1 MSHGEDGECMQQL
14 VSIIVPAYN
23 AERFLART
31 LRSALQQTYVTLEM
45 IIIDDGSTDST
56 GAVARAFAQSDH
68 RVRVIS
74 VPNGGVA
81 KARNIGISE
90 AAGEFVAF
98 LDADDLWHPTKLE
111 RQMAVLDEMK
121 DAAAVY
127 ALSRD
132 IDIDDRVFGR
142 GRRAAF
148 NGYAFAR
155 HLYIRPIGNGSTLL
169 VRRVNALAVGGYEP
183 SWAARGIGGCEDLD
197 FELKLAAKYPMAA
210 VPLYLV
216 GYRHYPGNMS
226 SDKLRMVRAAFG
238 TISSHIAL
246 RPELPD
252 WAAKAAL
259 VEISAYAVTNYAK
272 GRYWRL
278 AALEVLHLCQV
289 DLIRTLGPA
298 ELWHLG
304 LSIAKWAPKWLMS
317 RLGLHRW
324 VGKIGVLERPLFSDM
339 DPAFGVD
346 ISPGA
351 GRGHER
357 EIIQRLSH
365 LDAVLAKTVGS
376 PDERAHSHYTALSR
390 IPGAGEGD

>member
-1 MSHGEDGECMQQL
+1 MQQL

-31 LRSALQQTYVTLEM
+31 LRSALRQTYVTLEM
-45 IIIDDGSTDST
+45 IVIDDGSTDST
-56 GAVARAFAQSDH
+56 AAVARAFAQSDE

-74 VPNGGVA
+74 FPNGGVA
-81 KARNIGISE
+81 KARNIGINE
-90 AAGEFVAF
+90 AAGELIAF

-111 RQMAVLDEMK
+111 RQVAALDEMK

-127 ALSRD
+127 TLSRD
-132 IDIDDRVFGR
+132 IDVDDRVFGR

-148 NGYAFAR
+148 NGYTFAR
-155 HLYIRPIGNGSTLL
+155 HLYVKPIGNGSTLL
-169 VRRVNALAVGGYEP
+169 VRRESALAVGGFEP

-197 FELKLAAKYPMAA
+197 FELKLAARYPMAA

-216 GYRHYPGNMS
+216 GYRHYAGSMS
-226 SDKLRMVRAAFG
+226 SDKLRMARAAVG
-238 TISSHIAL
+238 TITSHVVL
-246 RPELPD
+246 RPQLPD

-272 GRYWRL
+272 GGHWRL

-289 DLIRTLGPA
+289 DLIGTLGLA

-304 LSIAKWAPKWLMS
+304 MSIAKWAPKWVMS
-317 RLGLHRW
+317 RLGRLRW
-324 VGKIGVLERPLFSDM
+324 VAKIWAPERLLFSDM

-346 ISPGA
+346 VSLGA

-357 EIIQRLSH
+357 AIIQRLGH
-365 LDAVLAKTVGS
+365 LDAALAKTIGS
-376 PDERAHSHYTALSR
+376 SDERTHLRYTALSR
-390 IPGAGEGD
+390 PGSQAPAKATNDRI